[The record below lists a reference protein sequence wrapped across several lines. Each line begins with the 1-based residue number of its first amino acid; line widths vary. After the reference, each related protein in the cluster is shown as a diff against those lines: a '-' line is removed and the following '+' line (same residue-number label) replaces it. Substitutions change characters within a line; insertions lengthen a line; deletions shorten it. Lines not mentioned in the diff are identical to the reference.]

1 MEKRIKSN
9 FVNGKGDTALWSS
22 TYFVFRGIKAASE
35 VFNAWAHNW
44 LRNGSN
50 FIFLFPMKKTSLKL
64 VLHFQL
70 IFQIIFHGPTYQKSS
85 RSL

>member
-35 VFNAWAHNW
+35 VFNA
-44 LRNGSN
+44 
-50 FIFLFPMKKTSLKL
+50 
-64 VLHFQL
+64 
-70 IFQIIFHGPTYQKSS
+70 
-85 RSL
+85 